1 MNNMRHAMFR
11 IALTAVAAGVL
22 LGHGS
27 ALAAGDAAKGK
38 AAFMKYGCW
47 QCHGTEGQGSA
58 VTSAGKVLAPDPL
71 PYEGFAAFVRSTN
84 RAMPPYSEKILP
96 DEDLADIHAYLA
108 SVPKAKDYKSI
119 PLLSQ

>member
-1 MNNMRHAMFR
+1 MNTMRYAMLR
-11 IALTAVAAGVL
+11 VALAAVAAGVV

-27 ALAAGDAAKGK
+27 ALAADAAKGK

-58 VTSAGKVLAPDPL
+58 ITSAGKVLAPDPMPL
-71 PYEGFAAFVRSTN
+71 ETFTAFLRSTN
-84 RAMPPYSEKILP
+84 AAMPPYSEKILP
-96 DEDLADIHAYLA
+96 NGDVEDIHAYL
-108 SVPKAKDYKSI
+108 SSIPKPKDAKSI